1 MKRRRKKKQKQT
13 SSSDDSAAVTCP
25 YCFEELEL
33 HVDPDVEGSYVQDC
47 EVCCNP
53 WQITVSRDEEGRMA
67 VDVGRAQ

>member
-1 MKRRRKKKQKQT
+1 M
-13 SSSDDSAAVTCP
+13 SSDGAAVTCP

-53 WQITVSRDEEGRMA
+53 WQITVSRDEDGRLS